1 LWIDAFL
8 FRVKALLDSADK
20 GLILSLEQRL
30 DVAVDLGTV
39 FCGFVDYAVLRGP
52 KTLTGT
58 WFLYFMASWLYILF
72 PEKFFPGA
80 NLTLDRNKE
89 GLSLFI
95 DEAKSFKVLLE
106 NFLPQTVGEMYAG
119 MKAMK

>member
-1 LWIDAFL
+1 
-8 FRVKALLDSADK
+8 
-20 GLILSLEQRL
+20 
-30 DVAVDLGTV
+30 
-39 FCGFVDYAVLRGP
+39 
-52 KTLTGT
+52 
-58 WFLYFMASWLYILF
+58 MASWLYILF
-72 PEKFFPGA
+72 PEKIFPGA